1 MATLSNESLV
11 DPLDQALAEREK
23 LIELCMYAF
32 DRTRSAGVTERLT
45 EGMSTVGVTALRP
58 DGERFDPTR
67 HEAGGTVATG
77 DHSLDGVIAET
88 EVLGFSDRGRMLR
101 PPVVVVYRSNH
112 ESSTVEPTSSG
123 ESTAS

>member
-1 MATLSNESLV
+1 MAILSNESLV

-32 DRTRSAGVTERLT
+32 DRTRSTGITERLT

-67 HEAGGTVATG
+67 HEAGGTIATG

-88 EVLGFSDRGRMLR
+88 EVVGFADRGRMLR
-101 PPVVVVYRSNH
+101 APVVVVYRLNTEKSGA
-112 ESSTVEPTSSG
+112 ESMSSG

>member
-88 EVLGFSDRGRMLR
+88 EVLGFSDRGHMLR
-101 PPVVVVYRSNH
+101 APVVVVYRSNH
-112 ESSTVEPTSSG
+112 ESSGAEPTTSG
-123 ESTAS
+123 ESGAS